1 MTLSARNLS
10 KRFGGITAVS
20 QVSFEIADNAIVGII
35 GPNGA
40 GKTTLFN
47 LLTGYDTP
55 DEGDV
60 FLNGNRVTGRKP
72 YELASAGLARTFQ
85 IVRPFKDLTVL
96 ENVKVAAIAT
106 RHNSNLYHVNQ
117 VIRDL
122 GLEEKGNTPARLLT
136 HAELKVLELARAL
149 ATQPRILL
157 LDEPFGGLARGEV
170 EQLTR
175 AIEQFHSSNG
185 TVLVIEH
192 RLRELMRLVE
202 RVLVTDQGQVIFD
215 GKPSEAVAEPRV
227 IEAYLGKAVSSPA

>member
-20 QVSFEIADNAIVGII
+20 QVSFEIADHSIVGII

-47 LLTGYDTP
+47 LLTGYETP

-60 FLNGNRVTGRKP
+60 LLNGNRVTGRKP

-85 IVRPFKDLTVL
+85 IVRPFKDLTVF

-106 RHNSNLYHVNQ
+106 RHNSNLDHVNQ
-117 VIRDL
+117 LIRDL
-122 GLEEKGNTPARLLT
+122 GLEEKSDTPARLLT

-157 LDEPFGGLARGEV
+157 LDEPFGGLARDEV
-170 EQLTR
+170 EQLSH
-175 AIEQFHSSNG
+175 AIKEFHSRNG

-192 RLRELMRLVE
+192 RLRELMRLVD

-227 IEAYLGKAVSSPA
+227 IEAYLGKAVSGPA